1 MNGHDIIWTQPP
13 ALLGGAAARLLPG
26 PREALQRPAILRF
39 NNDTFMQEFLGVL
52 DATPERLREYQ
63 VRRETWRGF
72 TPAPAHETPKT
83 PSLVLRRLGILPRR
97 TAGSLSAAPSPQ
109 TTESV
114 PAGTPLKLYQ
124 PAHQRHY
131 LIACSLV
138 CKVTGLPDRGVE
150 PGRGEQTA
158 CVIRRLLPPAGGSAL
173 PVEDW
178 DEYAWVG
185 RPQGYVWQSVG
196 VDPLKVV
203 DDEERLP
210 LFAVHFAENERRRRR
225 LFAGVIPV
233 GKREAYLGAPKSG
246 GGTNGTT
253 PGLTAR
259 TSRKILLRKEVVEPW
274 KTLVRRAQG
283 VQKSFQGPFLDGYEQ
298 PSPDQKQRRLRTERE
313 QIQTISWFILLD
325 FAKYL
330 STYLKPVWRVVLN
343 PSRRGEISGPQ
354 GDLFDALANARISD
368 NLRNTIRRDAELTP
382 AGNELYPLANVPAS
396 LREALAKFGAGTDGL
411 NTALEQQLERVDA
424 NYARADAAAR
434 ASWPGFLFPLADPDP
449 DPLAGTDSPG
459 DAPMPPAIAL
469 STLNAE
475 EQGELAL
482 DDNPAAND
490 PLERLDKLTVLVLR
504 ALRDDDP
511 NPAPEPAV
519 PIAAIAPANALEGWF
534 VMRCVYE
541 RPACEPLHNEVM
553 SDPTEPFQMAGFF
566 DPDAPAR
573 PIRIGL
579 PIDTSPGG
587 LRKFDKNT
595 AFLISDILCGQI
607 GRLKGLTLG
616 DLVLSVLPWPF
627 HKDLPSL
634 ESESGPCKTGDGLSL
649 GMICSLS
656 IPIVTI
662 CAFILLIIMVALFDF
677 IFKWLPYFIICFPL
691 PGLKAKK

>member
-13 ALLGGAAARLLPG
+13 ALLSGAAAHLLPG
-26 PREALQRPAILRF
+26 PRQALQRPAILRF

-52 DATPERLREYQ
+52 DADPGRLREYQ

-72 TPAPAHETPKT
+72 MPAPVHETPKT

-97 TAGSLSAAPSPQ
+97 APAGVASATPSLPA
-109 TTESV
+109 TESV

-131 LIACSLV
+131 LVASSLV

-150 PGRGEQTA
+150 PGRGEQTG
-158 CVIRRLLPPAGGSAL
+158 CVIRRLLPPAATTTL

-178 DEYAWVG
+178 DEYAWVA
-185 RPQGYVWQSVG
+185 RPQGHVWQHVG

-210 LFAVHFAENERRRRR
+210 LFAVQFAESERRRRR

-233 GKREAYLGAPKSG
+233 GRREAYLGAPKSG
-246 GGTNGTT
+246 GGTGATA
-253 PGLTAR
+253 GLTAR
-259 TSRKILLRKEVVEPW
+259 TARKILLRKEVVEPW

-283 VQKSFQGPFLDGYEQ
+283 AQKSFLGPFFDGYE
-298 PSPDQKQRRLRTERE
+298 PPAADQKVRRLRSERE

-330 STYLKPVWRVVLN
+330 STYLKPVWRAVLD
-343 PSRRGEISGPQ
+343 PSRRDDLLDPEGA
-354 GDLFDALANARISD
+354 LFDALASARISD
-368 NLRNTIRRDAELTP
+368 GLREAIRRDAESVP
-382 AGNELYPLANVPAS
+382 PQQVLYSLSSVPS
-396 LREALAKFGAGTDGL
+396 TLREALAKFGAGIDGID
-411 NTALEQQLERVDA
+411 TVLEQQLEGIDRDYV
-424 NYARADAAAR
+424 RADATSR
-434 ASWPGFLFPLADPDP
+434 GVWPGFLFPLADPDAP
-449 DPLAGTDSPG
+449 S
-459 DAPMPPAIAL
+459 DAPLPPATAL
-469 STLNAE
+469 AALNGE
-475 EQGELAL
+475 EQDELTL
-482 DDNPAAND
+482 DAGPAAND
-490 PLERLDKLTVLVLR
+490 PLVRLDKLTVLVLR
-504 ALRDDDP
+504 ALRDDHAE
-511 NPAPEPAV
+511 PAPEPSVPAAAV
-519 PIAAIAPANALEGWF
+519 APANALEGWF
-534 VMRCVYE
+534 VIRCVYE
-541 RPACEPLHNEVM
+541 RPGCEPLHNAIT

-595 AFLISDILCGQI
+595 AFVISDTLCGQI

-634 ESESGPCKTGDGLSL
+634 GTEGGPCKTDGGLSL

-662 CAFILLIIMVALFDF
+662 CALILLIIMVSLFDF
-677 IFKWLPYFIICFPL
+677 LFKWLPYFIICFPL